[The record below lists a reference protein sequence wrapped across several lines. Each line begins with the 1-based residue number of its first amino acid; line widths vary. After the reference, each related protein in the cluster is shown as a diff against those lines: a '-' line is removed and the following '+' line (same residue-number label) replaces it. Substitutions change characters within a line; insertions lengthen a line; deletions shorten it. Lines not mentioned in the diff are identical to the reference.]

1 MHTSHCFYSE
11 SSSITDI
18 KNNRANISKYYED
31 KKLLK
36 LITNYQLSWVLNY
49 NYTIGPTIQVRMID
63 IKKSCIPSEE
73 GIGTIKNGQGK
84 FKIKNRTMEA

>member
-1 MHTSHCFYSE
+1 MCWAIIRIIIISNTHTSHCFYSE
-11 SSSITDI
+11 S
-18 KNNRANISKYYED
+18 
-31 KKLLK
+31 
-36 LITNYQLSWVLNY
+36 Y

-73 GIGTIKNGQGK
+73 GIGAIKNGPGK